1 MDKVGKE
8 EERGV
13 PIKFVFHDSVES
25 LMTTAYLHHSP
36 NTVDVIVERCEISVE
51 YQLRTLESYLQKDD
65 IW

>member
-1 MDKVGKE
+1 MGKE

-36 NTVDVIVERCEISVE
+36 DTVDVIVERCEISVE
-51 YQLRTLESYLQKDD
+51 YQLLTLESYFHEED